1 MYENC
6 LIFFNKKEKIQSLI
20 LLFLFI
26 VVSILEM
33 IGVGTIPILL
43 SVFINPE
50 ILKDFLPFES
60 LVNYYLSFNLKFQL
74 YIILSL
80 ILFIFILKNFIIFIA
95 IFFKVNFFLKLKL
108 KITKQAAKK
117 IMSNSYRFHMSKNN
131 AVLLKYFGTDITR
144 TITYLDQSF
153 VIIQELLILISI
165 AFLLFYSLPSNYIF
179 ILIIGFILIALFYY
193 LIKNKINKLSSLN
206 HISITN
212 LMKNINQIYGSIK
225 EIKIYNKK
233 DYFENRIA
241 DLQINTQKIEFFTQI
256 INKLPKIFLELLSVI
271 TLVII
276 LLLFFFENN
285 NLVNVIPTLG
295 LVAFALIKIIPSLSA
310 LVAGYTQIKIHD
322 ISVAQIKDLLL
333 SLEYKQ
339 VHQDK
344 SFVPNFLFKDKIEIQ
359 NLNFN
364 YETSKNITLKNISFQ
379 INKGDHVTI
388 VGQTGSGK
396 STLIDFILGIHD
408 KYTGNILIDGVNI
421 SKVMEEWHKILAY
434 VPQQV
439 YIFDENISNN
449 IAFGHSSSEIDYDKM
464 NKCIKIAEL
473 EGYIKNLPDGLNTI
487 VGDRGK
493 QMSGGQLKRLGIARA
508 LYRDPEI
515 LILDEATS
523 EVDDL
528 TQNKILDNLQ
538 NLKKGL
544 TIISVTHNIKNTERA
559 NKTIKLHEGS
569 LVL

>member
-276 LLLFFFENN
+276 LLLFFF
-285 NLVNVIPTLG
+285 
-295 LVAFALIKIIPSLSA
+295 
-310 LVAGYTQIKIHD
+310 
-322 ISVAQIKDLLL
+322 
-333 SLEYKQ
+333 
-339 VHQDK
+339 
-344 SFVPNFLFKDKIEIQ
+344 
-359 NLNFN
+359 
-364 YETSKNITLKNISFQ
+364 
-379 INKGDHVTI
+379 
-388 VGQTGSGK
+388 
-396 STLIDFILGIHD
+396 
-408 KYTGNILIDGVNI
+408 
-421 SKVMEEWHKILAY
+421 
-434 VPQQV
+434 
-439 YIFDENISNN
+439 
-449 IAFGHSSSEIDYDKM
+449 
-464 NKCIKIAEL
+464 
-473 EGYIKNLPDGLNTI
+473 
-487 VGDRGK
+487 
-493 QMSGGQLKRLGIARA
+493 
-508 LYRDPEI
+508 
-515 LILDEATS
+515 
-523 EVDDL
+523 
-528 TQNKILDNLQ
+528 
-538 NLKKGL
+538 
-544 TIISVTHNIKNTERA
+544 
-559 NKTIKLHEGS
+559 
-569 LVL
+569 